1 MSTGSPQAVQIPIE
15 HPDVEARIVSIGS
28 YLAAA
33 ALAFFFIAF
42 LFAFFYL
49 RALNTNGLWGGGKPG
64 HHVHPALTVGII
76 VLVCVLGSVACV
88 RLSLAGV
95 RAQKSYARN
104 VAIAALVLGLVAV
117 AVQCWQYT
125 DLGFGPGDGGF
136 ASVYLGWTGFFTILA
151 FVVLVWLE
159 ILLVSPQ
166 SATDLRRGRFEADA
180 ASFSIVW
187 TMLGVVEI
195 AAFILLY
202 IVQ

>member
-1 MSTGSPQAVQIPIE
+1 MSTGSPQAVQIPTE

-125 DLGFGPGDGGF
+125 NLAFGPGDGGY
-136 ASVYLGWTGFFTILA
+136 ASVYLGWTGFFTIFA

-159 ILLVSPQ
+159 ILLASSQ
-166 SATDLRRGRFEADA
+166 SDTDLRRGRFEADA

>member
-1 MSTGSPQAVQIPIE
+1 MSAGAPQTVQIPIE
-15 HPDVEARIVSIGS
+15 SPEVEARIISIGS

-49 RALNTNGLWGGGKPG
+49 RALNTNGLWAGGKPG

-76 VLVCVLGSVACV
+76 VLVCVLASVALV
-88 RLSLAGV
+88 RVALAEV
-95 RAQKSYARN
+95 RAQGPRARP
-104 VAIAALVLGLVAV
+104 VAVAALLLGLVAV

-125 DLGFGPGDGGF
+125 DLGFGPGDGGY
-136 ASVYLGWTGFFTILA
+136 ASVYLGWTGFFTIFA
-151 FVVLVWLE
+151 FIVLVWLE
-159 ILLVSPQ
+159 ILLASGRQ
-166 SATDLRRGRFEADA
+166 TAELRAGRFEADA

-202 IVQ
+202 LVQ

>member
-1 MSTGSPQAVQIPIE
+1 LS
-15 HPDVEARIVSIGS
+15 
-28 YLAAA
+28 
-33 ALAFFFIAF
+33 AFFFIAF

-76 VLVCVLGSVACV
+76 VLVCVLGSVALV

-95 RAQKSYARN
+95 RTQKSYARN
-104 VAIAALVLGLVAV
+104 VAIAALVLGLAAV

-136 ASVYLGWTGFFTILA
+136 ASVYLGWTGFFTIFA

-159 ILLVSPQ
+159 ILLASSQ
-166 SATDLRRGRFEADA
+166 SDTDLRRGRFEADA

-187 TMLGVVEI
+187 TMLGIVEV

>member
-95 RAQKSYARN
+95 RAQKSNARN

-117 AVQCWQYT
+117 SVQCWQYT

-136 ASVYLGWTGFFTILA
+136 ASVYLGWTGFFTIFA

>member
-1 MSTGSPQAVQIPIE
+1 MSTGNPQAVQIPIE
-15 HPDVEARIVSIGS
+15 HPDVEARIISIGS

-104 VAIAALVLGLVAV
+104 VAIAALVLGLAAV

-136 ASVYLGWTGFFTILA
+136 ASVYLGWTGFFTIFA

-159 ILLVSPQ
+159 ILLASSQ
-166 SATDLRRGRFEADA
+166 SATNLRRGRFEADA

-202 IVQ
+202 VVQ

>member
-49 RALNTNGLWGGGKPG
+49 RALNTNGLWAGGKPG
-64 HHVHPALTVGII
+64 HHVHPALTVGVI

-95 RAQKSYARN
+95 RAQKSYARS
-104 VAIAALVLGLVAV
+104 VANAALVLGLAAV

-136 ASVYLGWTGFFTILA
+136 ASVYLGWTGFFTIFA
-151 FVVLVWLE
+151 FAVLVWLE
-159 ILLVSPQ
+159 ILLASSQ
-166 SATDLRRGRFEADA
+166 SATDLRHGRFEADG

-202 IVQ
+202 VVQ

>member
-1 MSTGSPQAVQIPIE
+1 MSTGTPDTIQIPIE
-15 HPDVEARIVSIGS
+15 PPDVEARIISIGA
-28 YLAAA
+28 YLGAAA
-33 ALAFFFIAF
+33 TAFFFIAF

-76 VLVCVLGSVACV
+76 VLICVVGSVALV
-88 RLSLAGV
+88 RVSLAGL
-95 RAQKSYARN
+95 RTQKSYARR
-104 VAIAALVLGLVAV
+104 VAVAALGLGFAAV

-125 DLGFGPGDGGF
+125 DLGFGPGDGGY
-136 ASVYLGWTGFFTILA
+136 ASVYLGWTGFFTIIA
-151 FVVLVWLE
+151 FVVLMWLE
-159 ILLVSPQ
+159 ILLASPRP
-166 SATDLRRGRFEADA
+166 AGEMRAGRLEADV

-187 TMLGVVEI
+187 TMLGIVEV

>member
-76 VLVCVLGSVACV
+76 VLVCVLGSVALV

-95 RAQKSYARN
+95 RTQKSYARN
-104 VAIAALVLGLVAV
+104 VAIAALVLGLAAV

-136 ASVYLGWTGFFTILA
+136 ASVYLGWTGFFSIFA

-159 ILLVSPQ
+159 ILLASSQ
-166 SATDLRRGRFEADA
+166 SDTDLRRGRFEADA

>member
-1 MSTGSPQAVQIPIE
+1 MSAGNPQAVQIPIE

-76 VLVCVLGSVACV
+76 VLVCVLGSVALV

-95 RAQKSYARN
+95 RTQKSYARN
-104 VAIAALVLGLVAV
+104 VAIAALVLGLAAV

-136 ASVYLGWTGFFTILA
+136 ASVYLGWTGFFTIFA

-159 ILLVSPQ
+159 ILLASSQ
-166 SATDLRRGRFEADA
+166 SDTDLRRGRFEADA

>member
-95 RAQKSYARN
+95 RAQKSYART

-136 ASVYLGWTGFFTILA
+136 ASVYLGWTGFFTIFA

>member
-1 MSTGSPQAVQIPIE
+1 MSAANPQAVQIPIE

-76 VLVCVLGSVACV
+76 VLVCVLGSVALV

-95 RAQKSYARN
+95 RTHKSYARN
-104 VAIAALVLGLVAV
+104 VAIAALVLGLAAV

-136 ASVYLGWTGFFTILA
+136 ASVYLGWTGFFTIFA

-159 ILLVSPQ
+159 ILLASSQ
-166 SATDLRRGRFEADA
+166 SDTDLRRGRFEADA

>member
-136 ASVYLGWTGFFTILA
+136 ASVYLGWTGFFTIFA

>member
-15 HPDVEARIVSIGS
+15 HPDVEARIISIGS

-49 RALNTNGLWGGGKPG
+49 RALNTNGLWAGGKPG
-64 HHVHPALTVGII
+64 HHVHPALTVGVI

-95 RAQKSYARN
+95 RAQKSYARS
-104 VAIAALVLGLVAV
+104 VAIAALVLGLAAV

-136 ASVYLGWTGFFTILA
+136 ASVYLGWTGFFTIFA
-151 FVVLVWLE
+151 FAVLVWLE
-159 ILLVSPQ
+159 ILLASSQ
-166 SATDLRRGRFEADA
+166 SATDLRHGRFEADG

-202 IVQ
+202 VVQ

>member
-1 MSTGSPQAVQIPIE
+1 MSAGNPQAVQIPIE

-76 VLVCVLGSVACV
+76 VLVCVLGSVALV

-95 RAQKSYARN
+95 RTQKSYARN
-104 VAIAALVLGLVAV
+104 VAIAALVLGLAAV

-136 ASVYLGWTGFFTILA
+136 ASVYLGWTGFFTIFA

-159 ILLVSPQ
+159 ILLASSQ
-166 SATDLRRGRFEADA
+166 SDTDLRRGRFEADA

-202 IVQ
+202 VVQ